1 MKYRSDF
8 VTNSSSSSFIV
19 IFEKSAD
26 YDSAVD
32 YLGTI
37 DEQKRNLILKDLEEN
52 KRTRRAILSA
62 IRTYLKREYDFKL
75 FYRGGKTYE
84 ERIAFRNSPAFRV
97 ALKDIL
103 DKEMEK
109 ISSSLPPRAMYYGIL
124 HYSDEDGAWFSD
136 IEHNVVPKM
145 PGVFKRLSYH

>member
-1 MKYRSDF
+1 MKYRGDF

-19 IFEKSAD
+19 IFERIDD
-26 YDSAVD
+26 YVSAVE
-32 YLGTI
+32 YLGTVPE
-37 DEQKRNLILKDLEEN
+37 DKRNLIMKNLEEN
-52 KRTRRAILSA
+52 KRTRRAIISA

-97 ALKDIL
+97 ALKDMV
-103 DKEMEK
+103 DAEMEK
-109 ISSSLPPRAMYYGIL
+109 IVSQLPPRGYYYGIL

-136 IEHNVVPKM
+136 LEHNVVPKM

>member
-37 DEQKRNLILKDLEEN
+37 DEQKRNLILKDLKEN

-97 ALKDIL
+97 ALKDIV

-124 HYSDEDGAWFSD
+124 KYSDEDGKWFSD